1 MQIPRFKRVD
11 RKRLIHIS
19 YKDPEYVKYYDLD
32 LDDFQELVMKLK
44 NGERLTDAENDRY
57 GIYIITVCIIVQEGP
72 RFKNKPVWEREEMI
86 EQQYMEMLS
95 GITTFNPNN
104 GKIYSYAYRIGY
116 TAACHYYTGKIEE
129 AKRQEAITEH
139 CEEELLNYMEE
150 FIDHKTRRH

>member
-19 YKDPEYVKYYDLD
+19 YTDPEYVKYYDLD
-32 LDDFQELVMKLK
+32 LDDFQGLVMKLK
-44 NGERLTDAENDRY
+44 KGDPLTDAENDRY

-72 RFKNKPVWEREEMI
+72 KFKNKPVWEREEMI

-95 GITTFNPNN
+95 GITTFNPVK

-116 TAACHYYTGKIEE
+116 TAACHYYTDKIEE
-129 AKRQEAITEH
+129 AKKQEAIMEH
-139 CEEELLNYMEE
+139 CKEELWDYLEE
-150 FIDHKTRRH
+150 FNDHKTRRH